1 MKKTKYYCVAGIY
14 FCVVC
19 DLILLYILVSTTC
32 EILTGLIFLDYVQVR
47 VRVMVFNATFNNIS
61 VLLVEETG
69 VPEENHRPTAS
80 H

>member
-1 MKKTKYYCVAGIY
+1 MNKTKYYCVAGIY

-47 VRVMVFNATFNNIS
+47 VRVMLRFAAIYPIS
-61 VLLVEETG
+61 IKGEQL
-69 VPEENHRPTAS
+69 
-80 H
+80 